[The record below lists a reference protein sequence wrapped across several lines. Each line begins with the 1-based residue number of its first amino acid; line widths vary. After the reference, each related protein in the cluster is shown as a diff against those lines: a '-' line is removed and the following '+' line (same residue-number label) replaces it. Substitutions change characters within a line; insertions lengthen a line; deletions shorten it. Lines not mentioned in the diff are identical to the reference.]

1 MSKAQKLSLFAI
13 FLLAFVLR
21 FWKLGDISFSF
32 HADEASQAYNAY
44 SLIKTGRDM
53 YGQSFPILFRANGS
67 YQPPVYTY
75 LTIIPVFLFG
85 NTIFAA
91 RFVSAFSGVLLVVL
105 SFYFWKFFGLG
116 KKEEKILQG
125 IFAALFVAISPWSVH
140 FGRLAVEGNLV
151 VLFFGLG
158 VFFTLLSLEK
168 IRRQTLFFIL
178 GCLFLGLSTH
188 TYYTERVTAFLYIFF
203 FIILSRNY
211 FKANKKAL
219 LYGFFVFLLF
229 ILPHLY
235 IAKTGA
241 LTRRLAQVGY
251 FGDPAFVNSD
261 FSGKLLFVCK
271 NFAGHYLDYFS
282 PKNLF
287 FNSGNEL
294 GKVSPDLSVFYP
306 LFVFLAIL
314 GLKGFFNK
322 LGDNLVKIFVFL
334 VLVSPIPASLTG
346 DAFYPLRVLTFLW
359 IITNLVSYGF
369 YLTYRCIVNNW
380 LRFFVLSVLI
390 LYCLF
395 ILYTS
400 RFVLFRYRALGGG
413 GSYPY
418 LRLLDQIKRYGSSKV
433 FIDRT
438 DRSWGVGIISAYL
451 LKADPFSVQHNLKS
465 QLITPYYSDEVN
477 PYEIFVIDNIIIKPI
492 NWGEICGRDLLL
504 VGDRFS
510 VSQDQMESH
519 FLTKVFEIEDLRG
532 EAYLFGYKTNKPCSE
547 R

>member
-13 FLLAFVLR
+13 FVLAFVLR
-21 FWKLGDISFSF
+21 FWKLGDISFHF
-32 HADEASQAYNAY
+32 HADESSIAYNAY

-53 YGQSFPILFRANGS
+53 YGQTFPILFRANGS

-75 LTIIPVFLFG
+75 LTTIPVFLFG

-91 RFVSAFSGVLLVVL
+91 RFVSAFSGVLLVIL

-125 IFAALFVAISPWSVH
+125 VFAALFVAISPWSVH
-140 FGRLAVEGNLV
+140 FGRLTAEGNLV
-151 VLFFGLG
+151 VLVFGLG

-168 IRRQTLFFIL
+168 SRRQTLFFVL

-251 FGDPAFVNSD
+251 FSDPAFVNSD
-261 FSGKLLFVCK
+261 FSGKVLFAFK

-294 GKVSPDLSVFYP
+294 GRVGPDLSVFYP
-306 LFVFLAIL
+306 LFLFLAVL
-314 GLKGFFNK
+314 GLRGFINNI
-322 LGDNLVKIFVFL
+322 DRNIVKVFSFL
-334 VLVSPIPASLTG
+334 ILISPVPAGLTG
-346 DAFYPLRVLTFLW
+346 DIFFPIRVLVFLW
-359 IITNLVSYGF
+359 LITNIISYGF
-369 YLTYRCIVNNW
+369 YMVFKFIKNGLFRLLVFS
-380 LRFFVLSVLI
+380 LLLI
-390 LYCLF
+390 YSLF

-400 RFVLFRYRALGGG
+400 RFVLFKYRIVNSE
-413 GSYPY
+413 GSFPY
-418 LRLLDQIKRYGSSKV
+418 LKLLKQIDKYRENKIY
-433 FIDRT
+433 IDRT
-438 DRSWGVGIISAYL
+438 DRAWGIGTVSAYIL
-451 LKADPFSVQHNLKS
+451 GADPYLMQNNLKS
-465 QLITPYYSDEVN
+465 QLITPYYSGEVN

-492 NWGEICGRDLLL
+492 EWGEICGKDLLL

-510 VSQDQMESH
+510 VSQDQMKSH

-532 EAYLFGYKTNKPCSE
+532 EAYLFGYNTNKPCSE